1 MYDNPFL
8 YADGTA
14 KEEDLDRIE
23 QKFHI
28 KIPKEMREHYLAK
41 SVRDML
47 QTKLGKC
54 GILGASKGGAKDPQN
69 VFTGLWPLDKYLY
82 L

>member
-1 MYDNPFL
+1 MW
-8 YADGTA
+8 
-14 KEEDLDRIE
+14 
-23 QKFHI
+23 HI
-28 KIPKEMREHYLAK
+28 AHTK

-54 GILGASKGGAKDPQN
+54 GMLGASKGGAKDPQN